1 VTVVDTSVLI
11 EAVSVAENSP
21 IPARLRRFIA
31 SGERLAVPSLAFC
44 EFLRGPRRAE
54 EIAFQNALFPLERA
68 LVFGP
73 FEAQLSANLYRTVRR
88 GRGREIDL
96 AIASCAIA
104 HDAALWTL
112 NVRDFTDIPG
122 LRLVVAE

>member
-1 VTVVDTSVLI
+1 MTVLDTSVLI
-11 EAVSVAENSP
+11 EAVSVAEDSP

-31 SGERLAVPSLAFC
+31 SGERLAVTSLVFY

-54 EIAFQNALFPLERA
+54 ELAFQNALFPLERA
-68 LVFGP
+68 LVFGS
-73 FEAQLSANLYRTVRR
+73 FEAQLSASLYRTVRR

-112 NVRDFTDIPG
+112 NVRDFADIPG
-122 LRLVVAE
+122 LRLVADE